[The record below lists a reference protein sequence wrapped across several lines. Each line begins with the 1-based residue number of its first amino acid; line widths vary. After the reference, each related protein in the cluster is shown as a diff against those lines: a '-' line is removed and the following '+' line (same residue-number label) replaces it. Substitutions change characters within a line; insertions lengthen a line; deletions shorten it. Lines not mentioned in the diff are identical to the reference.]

1 LKAVAVPSFTKLLE
15 LFPIVSHAEQPHLM
29 HLKFHPNIQAYL
41 MDPYMETFLPICV
54 LIKLQ

>member
-1 LKAVAVPSFTKLLE
+1 
-15 LFPIVSHAEQPHLM
+15 M

>member
-1 LKAVAVPSFTKLLE
+1 MQSSHTLFKVVSFKA
-15 LFPIVSHAEQPHLM
+15 QGM